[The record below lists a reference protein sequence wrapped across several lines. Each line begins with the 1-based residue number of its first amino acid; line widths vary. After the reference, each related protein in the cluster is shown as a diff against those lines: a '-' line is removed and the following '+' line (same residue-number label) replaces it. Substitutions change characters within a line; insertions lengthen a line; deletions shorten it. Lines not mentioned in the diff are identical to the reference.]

1 MSQEVFSAKPLYKQ
15 LFDVKSIIF
24 YLLVVACLLSAALI
38 FAFWVDGWKLWLLG
52 FLIIAAWMPLVISTM
67 RTIYQQ
73 NPWLSMLYLMV
84 IAQAAHTIEHLAQMV
99 EMHVLGWPAASAKGI
114 IGFLDIEW
122 VHLIW
127 NSWVLLA
134 VFILLFAYRHNKWLW
149 ALFFFA
155 IYHEIE
161 HIYIVSIYV
170 RTGIAGNPGLLA
182 KGGLIGGGLPIVR
195 PDLHAIYAVLE
206 EAMLL
211 TIYFMERKKFRQ
223 MQQINDVQLA
233 VG

>member
-24 YLLVVACLLSAALI
+24 YLLVVACLLSATFI
-38 FAFWVDGWKLWLLG
+38 FIFWVDGWKLWLLG
-52 FLIIAAWMPLVISTM
+52 FLIIVAWMPLVVSTM
-67 RTIYQQ
+67 RTIYLQ

-84 IAQAAHTIEHLAQMV
+84 IAQTAHTIEHLAQMV
-99 EMHVLGWPAASAKGI
+99 EMHIFGWPASSAKGI

-134 VFILLFAYRHNKWLW
+134 VFMLLFAYRHNMWLW

-182 KGGLIGGGLPIVR
+182 QGGLIGSGLPIVR

-211 TIYFMERKKFRQ
+211 TIYFMERAKFRQ
-223 MQQINDVQLA
+223 TQQTNDVQLT